1 MKKLLIVVDYQV
13 DFVSGT
19 LGNPYAAAIEE
30 NICKKIKDR
39 RREGYDVWFTFDTH
53 GADYAD
59 TQEGRRLP
67 VAHCLKGTPGWAL
80 YGKAAGLLAEGDR
93 CFEKGSFGSPG
104 LFEALNGSGY
114 EVVELV
120 GVVTNICVVSNA
132 VLVKT
137 ALPEA
142 EVVVDASCTASN
154 DPKQHEAALDVMES
168 LQVTVTGR
176 EGKG

>member
-1 MKKLLIVVDYQV
+1 MKKLLIVVDYQL
-13 DFVSGT
+13 DFVSGA
-19 LGNPYAAAIEE
+19 LGNPYAAAIEDRL
-30 NICKKIKDR
+30 CDKITACR
-39 RREGYDVWFTFDTH
+39 QEGCDVWFTFDTH

-80 YGKAAGLLAEGDR
+80 YGKAACLLEESDR
-93 CFEKGSFGSPG
+93 CFEKGSFGSPE
-104 LFEALNGSGY
+104 LFTALRGSGY
-114 EVVELV
+114 DVVELV

-168 LQVTVTGR
+168 LQVTVINR
-176 EGKG
+176 KGQA